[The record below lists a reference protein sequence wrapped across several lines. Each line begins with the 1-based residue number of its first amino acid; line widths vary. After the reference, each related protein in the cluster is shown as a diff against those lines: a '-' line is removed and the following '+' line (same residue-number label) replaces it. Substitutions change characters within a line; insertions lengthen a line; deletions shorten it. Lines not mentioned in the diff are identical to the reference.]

1 MPIGIRLEDLV
12 SEIMKFKP
20 TTYDEF
26 KLVRHHQQRE
36 LYLEDVDGDSSRE
49 LVRAI
54 VDFNRED
61 DEIDAEQ
68 GETERQPIY
77 LYINSYGGSVT
88 DAYAIIDAITMSK
101 TPIYTVCIGT
111 AYSAGGIILI
121 SGHKRF
127 MYPKGSFMFHEG
139 SAGMFGDAGKVK
151 DTMKFY
157 ERQLKQLRDFILER
171 TKITPELYE
180 EKLSNDWYLTAEDC
194 LHHGIID
201 GVSTTLY

>member
-1 MPIGIRLEDLV
+1 MPIGIRLEDLI

-61 DEIDAEQ
+61 DENGIV
-68 GETERQPIY
+68 ERQPIY
-77 LYINSYGGSVT
+77 LYINSNGGFIT
-88 DAYAIIDAITMSK
+88 DGYAIVDAITMSK
-101 TPIYTVCIGT
+101 TPVYTVCIGT

-127 MYPKGSFMFHEG
+127 MYPKASFMFHEG

-157 ERQLKQLRDFILER
+157 EKQLKQLRDFILER